1 MQDLW
6 MDLLSA
12 PSHAILNVA
21 TPPQAAF
28 CRPHLCRRDQGRA
41 QMKANFQH
49 APASMAVPPDDVI
62 LPVSSW
68 MPTLAV
74 DASPSESW
82 LMLVRG
88 NQDILDALHLQIGAL

>member
-1 MQDLW
+1 
-6 MDLLSA
+6 
-12 PSHAILNVA
+12 
-21 TPPQAAF
+21 
-28 CRPHLCRRDQGRA
+28 
-41 QMKANFQH
+41 
-49 APASMAVPPDDVI
+49 MAVPPDDVI